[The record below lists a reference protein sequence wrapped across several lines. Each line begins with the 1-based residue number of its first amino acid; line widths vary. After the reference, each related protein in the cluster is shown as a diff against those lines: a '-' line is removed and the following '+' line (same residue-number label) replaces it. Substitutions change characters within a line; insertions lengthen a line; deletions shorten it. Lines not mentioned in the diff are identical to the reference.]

1 MSLDNIKRSLYALR
15 AKGTFEKSK
24 MKATY
29 DGETNPPKEKHV
41 QSEL

>member
-1 MSLDNIKRSLYALR
+1 MSFKNIKRSLYALR

-29 DGETNPPKEKHV
+29 EGETDPPKEKHV
-41 QSEL
+41 QSEM